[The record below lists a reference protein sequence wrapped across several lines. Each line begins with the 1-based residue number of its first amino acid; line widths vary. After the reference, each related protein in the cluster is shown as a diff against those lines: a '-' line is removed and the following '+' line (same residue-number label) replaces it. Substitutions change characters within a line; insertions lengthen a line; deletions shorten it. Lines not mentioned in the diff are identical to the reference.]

1 MMFTT
6 PWIPGDRAIGFGA
19 ALCGLAIV
27 LLNAGALFVQA
38 PHFETWWLALAL
50 ATPALQIVAL
60 LGWRLLP
67 ARALRVIWILQ
78 PLLLLLALILVY
90 AAWSDRQSEPSAPVI
105 WLLDSTVIAA
115 AVLVVRLQVAAAL
128 TFLLAAAPLLSAML
142 FLGTLPTPLLTL
154 GFVHAS
160 NVIFVMLVFAV
171 RQQLRR
177 LNQARTVAE
186 KLESEGRRAQEES
199 EGFPEFARMVH
210 DEVLASFAAALR
222 FEGAPPAA
230 VRASAEAAPRAL
242 DRGGAVAGE
251 SEESIALAADDAGQL
266 ILDLVEASC
275 PDVPMLLSTEPGTVP
290 AAAAEAVGLA
300 TAEAARNALRHAGGG
315 SGSVMVS
322 DGSIRVTI
330 SDAGGGFDPRG
341 VPGDRFGVRESILG
355 RLDGLEGGRV
365 LIDSDETGTSVVMRW
380 TRPGE

>member
-1 MMFTT
+1 M
-6 PWIPGDRAIGFGA
+6 
-19 ALCGLAIV
+19 
-27 LLNAGALFVQA
+27 
-38 PHFETWWLALAL
+38 
-50 ATPALQIVAL
+50 
-60 LGWRLLP
+60 
-67 ARALRVIWILQ
+67 IL
-78 PLLLLLALILVY
+78 
-90 AAWSDRQSEPSAPVI
+90 
-105 WLLDSTVIAA
+105 
-115 AVLVVRLQVAAAL
+115 
-128 TFLLAAAPLLSAML
+128 
-142 FLGTLPTPLLTL
+142 
-154 GFVHAS
+154 
-160 NVIFVMLVFAV
+160 LVFVV

-177 LNQARTVAE
+177 LSRARTVAE

-199 EGFPEFARMVH
+199 AGFPEFARMVH
-210 DEVLASFAAALR
+210 DEVLASFATALR
-222 FEGAPPAA
+222 FEGAPPDA
-230 VRASAEAAPRAL
+230 VRASAAAALRAL
-242 DRGGAVAGE
+242 GRSDAVTAG
-251 SEESIALAADDAGQL
+251 SEESIALAADDAGRL
-266 ILDLVEASC
+266 ILDLVEASS

-365 LIDSDETGTSVVMRW
+365 LIDSDGTGTSVVMRW